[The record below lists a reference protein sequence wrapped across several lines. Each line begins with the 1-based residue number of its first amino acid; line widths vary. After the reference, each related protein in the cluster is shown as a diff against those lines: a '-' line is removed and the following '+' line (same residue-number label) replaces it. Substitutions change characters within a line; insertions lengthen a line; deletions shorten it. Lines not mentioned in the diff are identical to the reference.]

1 VVGTVPAGWATDK
14 YTKDS
19 RGRSIPGA
27 KKLLLALGQALSGL
41 FYFGYASWWMP
52 ADSSSPQSRAVLIF
66 ILQLFLGFVNPLF
79 MVPALPDM
87 HECHNGQPSE
97 DTTNLISAVY
107 TTMMNLGG
115 VIGPILANAFIPT
128 IGFRNMIAGIGAFF
142 MATSCV
148 VLLYVRTLPRG
159 GSGGGGG
166 AAAAGG
172 GGGHDGGGDGDSG
185 GSSMYSV
192 LSNGDDDD
200 EEEDEGEEG
209 EEGSDAASC
218 RGGGAGTG
226 AGAGSG
232 SRHGHSAERV
242 GLLSVAKAREAKM
255 QAAADAAYDL

>member
-1 VVGTVPAGWATDK
+1 MRLRAVVGTVPAGWVTDK

-52 ADSSSPQSRAVLIF
+52 PDSSSRQSRAVLIF

-115 VIGPILANAFIPT
+115 VVGPILANVFIPA
-128 IGFRNMIAGIGAFF
+128 IGFRNMIAAIGAFF

-148 VLLYVRTLPRG
+148 VVLYVRTLPRV

-172 GGGHDGGGDGDSG
+172 GGGLLHDGVGDGDSV

-200 EEEDEGEEG
+200 EEEDEEG
-209 EEGSDAASC
+209 EEGSDAAS
-218 RGGGAGTG
+218 GKGLGT
-226 AGAGSG
+226 GAGSG

-242 GLLSVAKAREAKM
+242 GLLSVAKAREA
-255 QAAADAAYDL
+255 